1 MVQHNLQ
8 ESADTSSKKPIAAPL
23 RRFLSKNKLGRLIN
37 SFVFKEP
44 GRKGQ
49 CTPDKCSTLDGK
61 TGSACCKLGYT
72 CPALCE
78 SSCRVYGFR
87 PRNCRVYPA
96 NREDIKLVKNCGY
109 WWE

>member
-1 MVQHNLQ
+1 VKKKSKQA
-8 ESADTSSKKPIAAPL
+8 ADNEANRPVAATL
-23 RRFLSKNKLGRLIN
+23 RRFFSKNKVGRLIN
-37 SFVFKEP
+37 SYVFKEP

-49 CTPDKCSTLDGK
+49 CTPDKCETLDGK
-61 TGSACCKLGYT
+61 KGAACCKLGYT

-78 SSCRVYGFR
+78 SSCRVYSVR
-87 PRNCRVYPA
+87 PRNCKVFPS